1 MPSSHLSIDRALL
14 QVVDELVGEFDLDR
28 LGERLRRVLQRLLG
42 GEAVRLGE
50 ARLGP
55 PSVRRTGPAEDRVV
69 FTLPTGE
76 ERLLE
81 VSVQGRGG
89 DALSAQ
95 ELVERAHP
103 LLVRMWRSAVE
114 FTVLS
119 RRLDSDLAG
128 DDQLLPAALGRRG
141 LTGRQAEVLIA
152 VAHGRSNRDVAAILG
167 LSERTIQK
175 HLENCYRTLGVSGRS
190 EAASVAWSLATSPRA

>member
-1 MPSSHLSIDRALL
+1 MPSPHPSIDRALL
-14 QVVDELVGEFDLDR
+14 QVVDELVGEFDLER

-42 GEAVRLGE
+42 GEAVRFGE
-50 ARLGP
+50 AGLGP
-55 PSVRRTGPAEDRVV
+55 PSVRRAGPAEDRVV
-69 FTLPTGE
+69 FTLPIGE
-76 ERLLE
+76 EHLLE
-81 VSVQGRGG
+81 VCVEGRGG
-89 DALSAQ
+89 GAFSAR

-128 DDQLLPAALGRRG
+128 DDQLLATALGRRG
-141 LTGRQAEVLIA
+141 LTRRQAEVLIA

-190 EAASVAWSLATSPRA
+190 EAASVAWSLAASRRA

>member
-1 MPSSHLSIDRALL
+1 MPSPQASIDRALL
-14 QVVDELVGEFDLDR
+14 QMVDELAGELDLDR
-28 LGERLRRVLQRLLG
+28 LRERLRRVLQRLLG
-42 GEAVRLGE
+42 GEAVRFGE
-50 ARLGP
+50 AGRGP
-55 PSVRRTGPAEDRVV
+55 PTVRRTGADADLVV

-76 ERLLE
+76 EHLLE
-81 VSVQGRGG
+81 VRVRGREG
-89 DALSAQ
+89 DSFSAQ
-95 ELVERAHP
+95 ELIERAHP
-103 LLVRMWRSAVE
+103 LLVRIWRGAVE

-119 RRLDSDLAG
+119 RRLDGGPVG

-141 LTGRQAEVLIA
+141 LTHRQAEVLIA

-190 EAASVAWSLATSPRA
+190 EAASVAWSLAAPPHA